1 MKTIVWDIDDVLNDC
16 TKRWLENSWL
26 PAHPDCRLSYEK
38 LTQNPPHRLLG
49 VSKTEY
55 LDSLDGFR
63 LSSEADKM
71 VPDDRVMRWFKRY
84 GTRFRHIALTARP
97 RQTVSPA
104 IVWML
109 RHYSDWFQ
117 AFCFVPAERPGEP
130 PGHPD
135 RKKRDFLSWL
145 GKVDYFIDDSATNI
159 DEASHLGIHT
169 FLLGQPWNS
178 SNLTLM
184 DILKTLLKSNP

>member
-1 MKTIVWDIDDVLNDC
+1 MNTIVWDIDDVLNDC
-16 TKRWLENSWL
+16 TKNWLENSWL
-26 PAHPDCRLSYEK
+26 PTHPECRLRYEK
-38 LTQNPPHRLLG
+38 LTQNPPHKLLG
-49 VSKTEY
+49 VSKSEY
-55 LDSLDGFR
+55 LDSLDRYR
-63 LSSEADKM
+63 LSSGADKM

-109 RHYSDWFQ
+109 RHYGDWFQ
-117 AFCFVPAERPGEP
+117 AFCFVPAKRPGEP

-135 RKKRDFLSWL
+135 RNKRDFLSWL
-145 GKVDYFIDDSATNI
+145 GKADYFIDDSATNI

-169 FLLGQPWNS
+169 FLVAQPWNGS
-178 SNLTLM
+178 KFMLM
-184 DILKTLLKSNP
+184 DILKTLVK